1 MSRFVGRADELAVLA
16 DVAGAALQGRVA
28 AAVVT
33 GDPGTGKS
41 RLLSEVADRT
51 GVPDRFHLVG
61 YEPEWKVPLAAAS
74 AMLRALDQV
83 AGAQDTD
90 ALALD
95 ATRAEARSEPIQ
107 ILEAAHRAV
116 GTVGPALLLVD
127 DLQWVDDLSLALCH
141 YLVRAAE
148 ASGQALA
155 LIAVARP
162 SANVTSFVASLG
174 SVLPADHVRHLEL
187 APLSNDEALEL
198 ATALAPAA
206 GEAAARELAEKS
218 GGSPFWLEVLA
229 RTTSSESDVGR
240 LVTAR
245 LRGGGADAGA
255 LLALLA
261 IVGRPVALADAADLN
276 AWDVERVEHATRELV
291 SRGVAVESVGT
302 VRLSHDLIRDA
313 AAREIP
319 DERRLELHRRVGDW
333 LARIAGSDV
342 QRLREALG
350 HRHAARLPSLD
361 LALRLART
369 PRRTLLGQEGLALLA
384 EIADESDTS
393 DEAATLLNEEIATL
407 ASVLARHDVAVERRL
422 LLAERELDPARRA
435 RALLEASKS
444 AFALDDRDGARVYLT
459 RARDAQSGD
468 ELLRLELDVH
478 EAFLEL
484 WSDEPKEAGR
494 ARAHRAVESAR
505 RLFDSDNRAR
515 GVLLDA
521 LRIEYEAAYQ
531 EDDLEA
537 MVRAADD
544 RAGLAR
550 GLDDEAHLTALIA
563 SARALRRAGRLED
576 SLRHARYAWDESRR
590 RVLPRLMLDA
600 GYWLATFLLQRGKFA
615 DAQKVAA
622 EAAGLAARVGDEARG
637 RHPLE
642 RLMSELEFHVGDWRV
657 GVERLLQ
664 HAHGASE
671 HARIELHQLAALW
684 LALVGGEGLAREVVL
699 QIDSARSCA
708 ADAGCP
714 RCATELQLAAAEAL
728 ARVGLPAQAA
738 SSLREWERLQ
748 PHPQPRDVL
757 VRRRIRG
764 LLGEGEPA
772 EVLEVVAREAEE
784 LDFVLDALW
793 TRLDLGSALAGTD
806 RARAKNVLGA
816 VADEAADLGAV
827 TAQHVAQKRLRA
839 LGVRTWR
846 PGAGGATFTER
857 EREVARLVAAGA
869 SNPEIAQQ
877 LFLSRKTVERH
888 VSNILRKFGVRNR
901 TELAARVAELE
912 MEGAHR

>member
-1 MSRFVGRADELAVLA
+1 MGRSDELAVLA
-16 DVAGAALQGRVA
+16 DVADAALRGRVA

-33 GDPGTGKS
+33 GDPGSGKS
-41 RLLSEVADRT
+41 RLLSEVAERT

-61 YEPEWKVPLAAAS
+61 YEPERKVPLAAAS
-74 AMLRALDQV
+74 ALLRALDQV
-83 AGAQDTD
+83 GAQDTD

-107 ILEAAHRAV
+107 ILEAAHRAL

-174 SVLPADHVRHLEL
+174 SVLPAEHVRQLEL

-229 RTTSSESDVGR
+229 RTTSAESDVGR
-240 LVTAR
+240 LVTPR

-261 IVGRPVALADAADLN
+261 VVGRPVALADAADLN

-291 SRGVAVESVGT
+291 SRGIAVESVGT
-302 VRLSHDLIRDA
+302 VRLAHDLIRDA
-313 AAREIP
+313 AARAVP

-369 PRRTLLGQEGLALLA
+369 PRRTLLGEEGLTLLA
-384 EIADESDTS
+384 KIADESDTS
-393 DEAATLLNEEIATL
+393 DETAVLLNEEIATL
-407 ASVLARHDVAVERRL
+407 ASLLARHDVAVERRL

-468 ELLRLELDVH
+468 ELIRLELDVH
-478 EAFLEL
+478 EAVLEL
-484 WSDEPKEAGR
+484 WGARKEAGR

-505 RLFDSDNRAR
+505 RIFDSDNRAR
-515 GVLLDA
+515 GVLLEA

-544 RAGLAR
+544 RAALAR

-563 SARALRRAGRLED
+563 GARALRRAGRLED
-576 SLRHARYAWDESRR
+576 SLQHARYAWDESRR

-600 GYWLATFLLQRGKFA
+600 G
-615 DAQKVAA
+615 
-622 EAAGLAARVGDEARG
+622 
-637 RHPLE
+637 
-642 RLMSELEFHVGDWRV
+642 
-657 GVERLLQ
+657 
-664 HAHGASE
+664 
-671 HARIELHQLAALW
+671 
-684 LALVGGEGLAREVVL
+684 
-699 QIDSARSCA
+699 
-708 ADAGCP
+708 
-714 RCATELQLAAAEAL
+714 
-728 ARVGLPAQAA
+728 
-738 SSLREWERLQ
+738 
-748 PHPQPRDVL
+748 
-757 VRRRIRG
+757 
-764 LLGEGEPA
+764 
-772 EVLEVVAREAEE
+772 
-784 LDFVLDALW
+784 
-793 TRLDLGSALAGTD
+793 
-806 RARAKNVLGA
+806 
-816 VADEAADLGAV
+816 
-827 TAQHVAQKRLRA
+827 
-839 LGVRTWR
+839 
-846 PGAGGATFTER
+846 
-857 EREVARLVAAGA
+857 
-869 SNPEIAQQ
+869 
-877 LFLSRKTVERH
+877 
-888 VSNILRKFGVRNR
+888 
-901 TELAARVAELE
+901 
-912 MEGAHR
+912 